1 MSNELYPIFLKTQQ
15 LRILIVGG
23 GYVALEKLT
32 FLFKSS
38 PNSQVTVLSPML
50 RPETTLFL
58 EKHQVAYGKGTYN
71 KKILSDFH
79 MVIATT
85 DQPKVN
91 QQVFEDCRKRN
102 ILVNVADNPPLCDF
116 YMGSIVT
123 KGNLKVGISTN
134 GKSPTFAK
142 RFRQWLE
149 AFLPEEIDEMLNK
162 LYIYRG
168 QLKGDFQYKLDAMNK
183 ATEKLIQQN
192 D

>member
-23 GYVALEKLT
+23 GYVALEKLA

-38 PNSQVTVLSPML
+38 PNSQVTILSPML
-50 RPETTLFL
+50 RPETETFMNAHGVKYISGVYDHNFL
-58 EKHQVAYGKGTYN
+58 AG
-71 KKILSDFH
+71 FH
-79 MVIATT
+79 LAIATT

-91 QQVFEDCRKRN
+91 QQVFEDCRKLN

-123 KGNLKVGISTN
+123 KGNLKIGISTN

-183 ATEKLIQQN
+183 ATEKLIQHN